1 MAPMGLKIAR
11 VALSLV
17 ALCAGAAVGVIGS
30 FEHRVTATL
39 GGVPW
44 PVGLLLSLGA
54 VIALMLLAEGLLS
67 GEPVRRDKAVPSRLS
82 VSACAGVGWLL
93 ALLWLTY
100 LGPPPTLRQKGD
112 IILVNDW
119 RSIGYLLGG
128 MFLVTVGVY
137 RAWAAALTARIRQRS
152 GAPGLSHP
160 KV

>member
-1 MAPMGLKIAR
+1 MAPMGLKIVR

-17 ALCAGAAVGVIGS
+17 ALCIGVAVGVIGS
-30 FEHRVTATL
+30 FEHRVNATL

-44 PVGLLLSLGA
+44 PIGLLLSLGA
-54 VIALMLLAEGLLS
+54 VIALMLLAEGLLD
-67 GEPVRRDKAVPSRLS
+67 GAPARPDKAVPSRLS
-82 VSACAGVGWLL
+82 VSACAGAGWLL

-128 MFLVTVGVY
+128 MLLVTVGIY
-137 RAWAAALTARIRQRS
+137 RAWAASLTARIKQRS

>member
-1 MAPMGLKIAR
+1 MGLKVAR

-17 ALCAGAAVGVIGS
+17 ALLIGVAVGVIGS

-44 PVGLLLSLGA
+44 PTGLLLSLGA
-54 VIALMLLAEGLLS
+54 VVALMLLAEGLLD
-67 GEPVRRDKAVPSRLS
+67 GAPTRPDRAVPSRLS
-82 VSACAGVGWLL
+82 VSVCAGAGWLL

-128 MFLVTVGVY
+128 MFLVTVGIY
-137 RAWAAALTARIRQRS
+137 RAWAASLTARIKQRS